1 MATIVRDFFYTGL
14 WASGYIWSN
23 PSPREEAQSF
33 PVFIRDIELIGDE
46 SSDKFTLFCKTV
58 RMVAN
63 GKKFKKMD
71 PFKIKGE
78 YKVHRNEYRHVKSVE
93 LYIHNKFYTIQTGAC
108 VSLPIP
114 NGEAFFC
121 FTSNLPEPDYNLTP
135 EFFQQTDAEKQRV
148 LQESPEYQQLVDQC
162 LEEFPVQYDDESK
175 DDEFDFETLFD

>member
-1 MATIVRDFFYTGL
+1 MAIIVRDFFYTGL

-23 PSPREEAQSF
+23 PSPRDEAQSF
-33 PVFIRDIELIGDE
+33 PVFIRDIELVGDA

-93 LYIHNKFYTIQTGAC
+93 LYIHNNVYTIKTGAC

-135 EFFQQTDAEKQRV
+135 DFFQQTDAEKERI
-148 LQESPEYQQLVDQC
+148 LQGPAEDPLIDC
-162 LEEFPVQYDDESK
+162 CIEEFAVEDYESK
-175 DDEFDFETLFD
+175 HEEFDFDALFQ